1 MIDSLPRFLRK
12 FTLLICKFETPLI
25 EIIVEALAVLLMN
38 EKLFMVRIVF
48 PAFNES
54 YETKNPD

>member
-1 MIDSLPRFLRK
+1 
-12 FTLLICKFETPLI
+12 
-25 EIIVEALAVLLMN
+25 VEALAVLLMN